1 LSEMLFDA
9 KGLGASISLNDLG
22 ESGRLDALLFGESQA
37 RAVIAVSSQ
46 DKDKVIEAAE
56 GFNLPVHPLGLTND
70 SDQLEIE
77 VAGNS
82 VLRAKV
88 SGLKDAWESAIP
100 KHMDHA

>member
-1 LSEMLFDA
+1 
-9 KGLGASISLNDLG
+9 
-22 ESGRLDALLFGESQA
+22 
-37 RAVIAVSSQ
+37 
-46 DKDKVIEAAE
+46 
-56 GFNLPVHPLGLTND
+56 
-70 SDQLEIE
+70 LEIE